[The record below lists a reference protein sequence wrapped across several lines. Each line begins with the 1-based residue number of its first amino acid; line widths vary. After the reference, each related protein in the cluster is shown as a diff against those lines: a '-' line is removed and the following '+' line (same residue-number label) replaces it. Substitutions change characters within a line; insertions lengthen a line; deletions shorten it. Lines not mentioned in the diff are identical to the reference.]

1 MEFQAAYSTKML
13 SNLKKRLKI
22 VRSQSRFMRILLTL
36 KMSNYWTSLRI
47 GKFIWYTTKVAR
59 MSIKKVAVYVDDEAW
74 NRFKE
79 VVLRK
84 YGTTRMLS
92 KEVQRLID
100 SYLANDIEKFLRKF
114 SSGFISREEVKK
126 NRPELRISAGKV
138 IREMRDEAGLP

>member
-1 MEFQAAYSTKML
+1 
-13 SNLKKRLKI
+13 
-22 VRSQSRFMRILLTL
+22 
-36 KMSNYWTSLRI
+36 
-47 GKFIWYTTKVAR
+47 

-74 NRFKE
+74 SRFKE

-114 SSGFISREEVKK
+114 SSGFISSEDVKK

>member
-1 MEFQAAYSTKML
+1 
-13 SNLKKRLKI
+13 
-22 VRSQSRFMRILLTL
+22 
-36 KMSNYWTSLRI
+36 
-47 GKFIWYTTKVAR
+47 

-74 NRFKE
+74 SRFKE

-100 SYLANDIEKFLRKF
+100 SYLANDTIEKFLRKF
-114 SSGFISREEVKK
+114 SSGFISSEDVKK